1 MLRSNSRPSMPIQ
14 RLLEILITNLNAMK
28 IKILKIYAIVFSLT
42 LTACEYDNFETPKS
56 VLSGQITHGGAAVQI
71 RNNGPEL
78 ELWQDGFALR
88 SKISVYADQNGHFS
102 AELFDGRYK
111 LTRLSNAPWLQQPT
125 DTILVEVKGN
135 TTINVPVTPYFSVPN
150 VSASF
155 SGNAVTCGFEVS
167 KVLESAQVDDVR
179 LFISTTTIV
188 DNVNNEQNEGFNLA
202 NLAFGQSMSMTAS
215 LNDLLLRKAAKL
227 NIDQLFVRIGVR
239 SKSAGEYNFSS
250 VEKIKIK

>member
-1 MLRSNSRPSMPIQ
+1 
-14 RLLEILITNLNAMK
+14 
-28 IKILKIYAIVFSLT
+28 
-42 LTACEYDNFETPKS
+42 
-56 VLSGQITHGGAAVQI
+56 
-71 RNNGPEL
+71 NNGPEL

-88 SKISVYADQNGHFS
+88 SKINVYADQNGHFS

-155 SGNAVTCGFEVS
+155 SGNTVTCGFEVS

-202 NLAFGQSMSMTAS
+202 N
-215 LNDLLLRKAAKL
+215 
-227 NIDQLFVRIGVR
+227 
-239 SKSAGEYNFSS
+239 
-250 VEKIKIK
+250 